1 MIGQQKE
8 NTKMKLG
15 NADVQNK
22 YEVKNH
28 CEE

>member
-8 NTKMKLG
+8 NTKMKLE
-15 NADVQNK
+15 NADIQIK

>member
-1 MIGQQKE
+1 MIGQHTE
-8 NTKMKLG
+8 NTTMKVG